1 MRTENWE
8 HKPIFKAIKYIKT
21 GVHPYEGKKKYFSTG
36 SIQISGLTSEGEFS
50 YNDRPSRANRIVK
63 KGDILQARMKD
74 TNKPV
79 FVDDD
84 LDSCLFSTGFMHF
97 RPLDNSVNPRF
108 VYYYLQS
115 PHFLQL
121 KDDGATGCTQISIN
135 DANLSSIL
143 FPLPPLGEQEQIVEK
158 LDVILPKIRQLKVRL
173 EKIPILLKRFRQSV
187 LSAAFIGQLT
197 EDWRRSAD
205 FVYQR
210 RKIADL
216 VESIKYGTSAKCTRE
231 PTGIPIL
238 RIPNVQSGYI
248 KPTDL
253 KYAELN
259 DKDKSGLKLSEGD
272 LLLVRSNGSVDLVGR
287 TAIVR
292 SEDTNYGYAGYLM
305 RLRLKKDIVYPG
317 FLNLYFQSYDMRLQ
331 IELPA
336 RSTTG
341 VHNIN
346 SKEVMNL
353 ELNLPCFA
361 EQQEI
366 VKIVTKL
373 FGLLDYCEKKC
384 KNALS
389 FIDKIEQSILSN
401 VFNGNY

>member
-1 MRTENWE
+1 MKVNNRWN
-8 HKPIFKAIKYIKT
+8 KT
-21 GVHPYEGKKKYFSTG
+21 KLKFLAKMQMGPTILKKD
-36 SIQISGLTSEGEFS
+36 LSEGG
-50 YNDRPSRANRIVK
+50 I
-63 KGDILQARMKD
+63 
-74 TNKPV
+74 PV
-79 FVDDD
+79 FSAGNQEQKWGYINKNVKQ
-84 LDSCLFSTGFMHF
+84 F
-97 RPLDNSVNPRF
+97 PRGVLVVSARGTIGVPKLPQDEVF
-108 VYYYLQS
+108 
-115 PHFLQL
+115 
-121 KDDGATGCTQISIN
+121 TCTQTTIAISADDSLDVKYLYYFILSVRWN
-135 DANLSSIL
+135 DIVSGVAIPMLTIAIL
-143 FPLPPLGEQEQIVEK
+143 GEIDIILPPLEEQKRIVET
-158 LDVILPKIRQLKVRL
+158 LDSILPKVRQLKTRF
-173 EKIPILLKRFRQSV
+173 EKIPILLKKFRQSV

-248 KPTDL
+248 NPTDL

-401 VFNGNY
+401 VFNGNF